1 MRWTVFG
8 RRGSLR
14 LRLLAVQ
21 RRQFVTTTDSDH
33 TLDIFLNLA
42 RRVKLMGIDQ
52 LSVADIT

>member
-1 MRWTVFG
+1 VSNQH
-8 RRGSLR
+8 SLR